1 MCCGKE
7 TYEEVKEGRVGLTR
21 RQVLRA
27 MGVGTGLMA
36 LGGLTGCIDGAYKDP
51 ISTGGQLAAQAKGKD
66 LGLDAQFLKLV
77 MKSQKALLKRL
88 IHLKRE
94 EILHPPVDLQAQ
106 IDTVRGLSL
115 KMVDHY
121 ERVGL
126 TAEFDR
132 KAGAIINSLSSPVL
146 PPAPFHD
153 AALRDLEELG
163 EINNPYIQ
171 ILREVLLGGVE
182 FTDQD
187 RQEILAKIDRLGLA
201 AILKGRIGSLRL
213 HPVSGQQD
221 DVVYCTVDV
230 LVCSTVCGWLGAQ
243 AGAACLVAFAEP
255 TPIGEIVCLGAIAYG
270 LFTCRAVCTY
280 VKYRIPCDLAP

>member
-1 MCCGKE
+1 MCP
-7 TYEEVKEGRVGLTR
+7 T
-21 RQVLRA
+21 
-27 MGVGTGLMA
+27 
-36 LGGLTGCIDGAYKDP
+36 LG
-51 ISTGGQLAAQAKGKD
+51 AQYN
-66 LGLDAQFLKLV
+66 AQFLKLV

-106 IDTVRGLSL
+106 VDTVRKLSL

-126 TAEFDR
+126 TAEFDK
-132 KAGAIINSLSSPVL
+132 KAASIINSLNSPVL
-146 PPAPFHD
+146 PPAPFYD
-153 AALRDLEELG
+153 EALRDLEELG
-163 EINNPYIQ
+163 ETNNQYIQ
-171 ILREVLLGGVE
+171 ILREVLEGVE

-187 RQEILAKIDRLGLA
+187 RQEVLAEINRLGLA
-201 AILKGRIGSLRL
+201 AMLKEHIGSLRV
-213 HPVSGQQD
+213 HAVSSQQD
-221 DVVYCTVDV
+221 VLYCSIDV

-280 VKYRIPCDLAP
+280 VTYRIPCDLAP